1 MFVYIA
7 LIMVVVISGL
17 LLGDGAGQ
25 TVTDYGS
32 IEFKSTPN
40 RTRFI
45 RLVTFLLILIA
56 TIRAPYIGADT
67 TNYVSALEAYK
78 NYSWG
83 YLITHNV
90 YPHDY
95 EFGYR
100 MFTKLCSVLGMSYTM
115 FFFILA
121 LALYIPLLKFIE
133 KKSPNS
139 LVSVALYIGVFN
151 YLYSLGINRQAIAV
165 VLCILSTHYIEKKKV
180 TSFVIM
186 IVATAFLFHSSAIMF
201 LAVYPVSWF
210 IYNHKDKMTMIY
222 IAIIALEVV
231 FVIGGRYVAGI
242 ILRILPTYIGYIGSI
257 YATTSNSY
265 LMLAFFD
272 IILIG
277 CMCIT
282 HNKSD
287 TNISINI
294 YISCLLI
301 CCLAQAASY
310 SFAIMGR
317 AVWYFSTFMIILIP
331 FIVENIFEE
340 KSKQIVYGVFI
351 AFSIIYFAKILMG
364 ADSNL
369 VPFAFF
375 WNV

>member
-7 LIMVVVISGL
+7 LMMIVVISGL
-17 LLGDGAGQ
+17 LFGDGADQ
-25 TVTDYGS
+25 KVTDYGS
-32 IEFKSTPN
+32 IEFISTPN

-45 RLVTFLLILIA
+45 RLVMFLLILIA

-186 IVATAFLFHSSAIMF
+186 VVATAFLFHSSAIMF

>member
-7 LIMVVVISGL
+7 LMMIVVISGL
-17 LLGDGAGQ
+17 LLGDGADQ

-45 RLVTFLLILIA
+45 RLVTFFLILIA

-83 YLITHNV
+83 YLFTHNV

-186 IVATAFLFHSSAIMF
+186 VVATAFLFHSSAIMF
-201 LAVYPVSWF
+201 LVVYPVSWF

-222 IAIIALEVV
+222 IAIIALEAV

-265 LMLAFFD
+265 LMIAFFD

-351 AFSIIYFAKILMG
+351 AFSIFYFAKILMG

>member
-1 MFVYIA
+1 MLVYIA
-7 LIMVVVISGL
+7 LMMMVVISGL
-17 LLGDGAGQ
+17 LLGDGADQ

-32 IEFKSTPN
+32 IEFKSTSN
-40 RTRFI
+40 RSRFI

-83 YLITHNV
+83 YLFTHNV

-100 MFTKLCSVLGMSYTM
+100 MFTKLCSVLGMNYTM

-186 IVATAFLFHSSAIMF
+186 VVATAFFFHSSAIMF

-210 IYNHKDKMTMIY
+210 IYNHKNKMTMIY
-222 IAIIALEVV
+222 IAIIALEAV

-340 KSKQIVYGVFI
+340 KSKRIVYGIFV
-351 AFSIIYFAKILMG
+351 AFSIGYFVKTLMDAG
-364 ADSNL
+364 VNL
-369 VPFAFF
+369 VPFAFS

>member
-7 LIMVVVISGL
+7 LIMIVVISGL
-17 LLGDGAGQ
+17 LLGDGADQ
-25 TVTDYGS
+25 AVTDYGS
-32 IEFKSTPN
+32 TEFKSTPN

-45 RLVTFLLILIA
+45 RLVMFLLILIA

-83 YLITHNV
+83 YLFTHNV

-186 IVATAFLFHSSAIMF
+186 VVATAFLFHSSAIMF

>member
-7 LIMVVVISGL
+7 LMMIVVISGL
-17 LLGDGAGQ
+17 LFGDGADQ
-25 TVTDYGS
+25 KVTDYGS
-32 IEFKSTPN
+32 IEFISTPN

-45 RLVTFLLILIA
+45 RLVMFLLILIA

-67 TNYVSALEAYK
+67 ANYVSALDAYK

-83 YLITHNV
+83 YLLTHNV

-100 MFTKLCSVLGMSYTM
+100 MFTKLCSVLGMSYSV

-121 LALYIPLLKFIE
+121 LVLYIPLLKFIE
-133 KKSPNS
+133 KKSSNA

-165 VLCILSTHYIEKKKV
+165 VLCILSTHFIETKK
-180 TSFVIM
+180 TIAFVIM
-186 IVATAFLFHSSAIMF
+186 VVATAFLFHSSAIMF
-201 LAVYPVSWF
+201 LVVYPVSWF

-222 IAIIALEVV
+222 IAIIVLEVV
-231 FVIGGRYVAGI
+231 FIIGGRYVASI
-242 ILRILPTYIGYIGSI
+242 VLRILPTYIGYIGSM

-265 LMLAFFD
+265 LMIAFFD

-277 CMCIT
+277 CMLLT
-282 HNKSD
+282 RNKVD

-301 CCLAQAASY
+301 CCLAQASSY
-310 SFAIMGR
+310 SFSIMGR

-340 KSKQIVYGVFI
+340 NSKRIVYGVFV
-351 AFSIIYFAKILMG
+351 AFSIGYFVQTLMG
-364 ADSNL
+364 AGVNL
-369 VPFAFF
+369 VPFTFF

>member
-7 LIMVVVISGL
+7 LMMIVVISGL
-17 LLGDGAGQ
+17 LFGDGADQ
-25 TVTDYGS
+25 KVTDYGS
-32 IEFKSTPN
+32 IEFISTPN

-45 RLVTFLLILIA
+45 RLVMFLLILIA

-67 TNYVSALEAYK
+67 ANYVSALDAYK

-83 YLITHNV
+83 YLLTHNV

-121 LALYIPLLKFIE
+121 LVLYIPLLKFIE
-133 KKSPNS
+133 KKSPNA

-165 VLCILSTHYIEKKKV
+165 VLCILSTHFIEMKRPIAFTTMV
-180 TSFVIM
+180 
-186 IVATAFLFHSSAIMF
+186 VATAFLFHSSAIMF

-210 IYNHKDKMTMIY
+210 VYNHKDKMTMIY
-222 IAIIALEVV
+222 IAIIVLEVV
-231 FVIGGRYVAGI
+231 FIIGGRYVASI
-242 ILRILPTYIGYIGSI
+242 VLRILPTYIGYIGSM

-265 LMLAFFD
+265 LMIAFFD

-277 CMCIT
+277 CMILT
-282 HNKSD
+282 RNKVD
-287 TNISINI
+287 TNISMNI

-301 CCLAQAASY
+301 CCLAQASSY
-310 SFAIMGR
+310 SFSIMGR

-340 KSKQIVYGVFI
+340 NSKRIVYGVFV
-351 AFSIIYFAKILMG
+351 AFSIGYFVQTLMG
-364 ADSNL
+364 AGVNL
-369 VPFAFF
+369 VPFTFF

>member
-7 LIMVVVISGL
+7 LIMIVVISGL
-17 LLGDGAGQ
+17 LLGDGADQ
-25 TVTDYGS
+25 AVTDYGS

-83 YLITHNV
+83 YLFTHNV

-100 MFTKLCSVLGMSYTM
+100 MFTKLCSVLGMNYTM

-186 IVATAFLFHSSAIMF
+186 VVATAFLFHSSAIMF

>member
-1 MFVYIA
+1 MMI
-7 LIMVVVISGL
+7 VVISGL
-17 LLGDGAGQ
+17 LLGDGADQ
-25 TVTDYGS
+25 TVTAYGS

-40 RTRFI
+40 RSRFI

-78 NYSWG
+78 NFSWG
-83 YLITHNV
+83 YLFTHNV

-186 IVATAFLFHSSAIMF
+186 VVATAFLFHSSAIMF

-210 IYNHKDKMTMIY
+210 SYNHKDKMTMIY
-222 IAIIALEVV
+222 IAIIALEAV

-257 YATTSNSY
+257 YAITSNSY

-340 KSKQIVYGVFI
+340 KSKRIVYGVFI
-351 AFSIIYFAKILMG
+351 AFSIFYFAKTLMG

>member
-7 LIMVVVISGL
+7 LMMIVVISGL
-17 LLGDGAGQ
+17 LLGDGADQ
-25 TVTDYGS
+25 AVTDYGS

-67 TNYVSALEAYK
+67 TNYVSALDAYK

-83 YLITHNV
+83 YLFTHNV

-121 LALYIPLLKFIE
+121 LVLYIPLLKYIE
-133 KKSPNS
+133 KKSPNA

-165 VLCILSTHYIEKKKV
+165 VLCILSTHFIEIRKPIL
-180 TSFVIM
+180 FVIM
-186 IVATAFLFHSSAIMF
+186 VVATAFLFHTSAIMF
-201 LAVYPVSWF
+201 LLLYPLSWF
-210 IYNHKDKMTMIY
+210 IYKNKDKMTVIY
-222 IAIIALEVV
+222 CAIIALECV
-231 FVIGGRYVAGI
+231 FFIGGKIVTSV
-242 ILRILPTYIGYIGSI
+242 ILKILPTYVGYISKSN
-257 YATTSNSY
+257 ATISNSY
-265 LMLAFFD
+265 LMLVFFD

-277 CMCIT
+277 CMIIS
-282 HNKSD
+282 HNRLD
-287 TNISINI
+287 TNISINLPCQTRGGI
-294 YISCLLI
+294 
-301 CCLAQAASY
+301 
-310 SFAIMGR
+310 
-317 AVWYFSTFMIILIP
+317 
-331 FIVENIFEE
+331 
-340 KSKQIVYGVFI
+340 
-351 AFSIIYFAKILMG
+351 
-364 ADSNL
+364 
-369 VPFAFF
+369 
-375 WNV
+375 

>member
-7 LIMVVVISGL
+7 LMMIVVISGL
-17 LLGDGAGQ
+17 LFGDGADQ
-25 TVTDYGS
+25 KVTDYGS
-32 IEFKSTPN
+32 IEFISTPN

-45 RLVTFLLILIA
+45 RLVMFLLILIA

-67 TNYVSALEAYK
+67 ANYVSALDAYK

-83 YLITHNV
+83 YLLTHNV

-95 EFGYR
+95 EFRYR

-121 LALYIPLLKFIE
+121 LVLYIPLLKFIE
-133 KKSPNS
+133 KKSPNA

-165 VLCILSTHYIEKKKV
+165 VLCILSTHFIEMKRPIAFTTMV
-180 TSFVIM
+180 
-186 IVATAFLFHSSAIMF
+186 VATAFLFHSSAIMF

-210 IYNHKDKMTMIY
+210 VYNHKDKMTMIY
-222 IAIIALEVV
+222 IAIIVLEVV
-231 FVIGGRYVAGI
+231 FIIGGRYVASI
-242 ILRILPTYIGYIGSI
+242 VLRILPTYIGYIGSM

-265 LMLAFFD
+265 LMIAFFD

-277 CMCIT
+277 CMILT
-282 HNKSD
+282 RNKVD
-287 TNISINI
+287 TNISMNI

-301 CCLAQAASY
+301 CCLAQASSY
-310 SFAIMGR
+310 SFSIMGR

-340 KSKQIVYGVFI
+340 NSKRIVYGVFV
-351 AFSIIYFAKILMG
+351 AFSIGYFVQTLMG
-364 ADSNL
+364 AGVNL
-369 VPFAFF
+369 VPFTFF

>member
-7 LIMVVVISGL
+7 LMMVVVISGL
-17 LLGDGAGQ
+17 LLGDGAVQ
-25 TVTDYGS
+25 TVTDYSS
-32 IEFKSTPN
+32 IEFISTPN
-40 RTRFI
+40 RNRFI

-67 TNYVSALEAYK
+67 ANYVSAIDAYK

-83 YLITHNV
+83 YLLTHNV

-100 MFTKLCSVLGMSYTM
+100 MFTKLCSVLGMSYTK

-121 LALYIPLLKFIE
+121 LVLYIPLLKYIE
-133 KKSPNS
+133 KKSPNA
-139 LVSVALYIGVFN
+139 LVSTVLYIGVFN

-165 VLCILSTHYIEKKKV
+165 VLCILSTHYIEKKKG

-186 IVATAFLFHSSAIMF
+186 VVATAFLFHSSAIMF

-222 IAIIALEVV
+222 IAIIALEAV

-257 YATTSNSY
+257 YATTSNGY
-265 LMLAFFD
+265 LMIAFFD

-340 KSKQIVYGVFI
+340 KSKRIVYGVFI
-351 AFSIIYFAKILMG
+351 AFSIFYFVKTLMG
-364 ADSNL
+364 ANSTL